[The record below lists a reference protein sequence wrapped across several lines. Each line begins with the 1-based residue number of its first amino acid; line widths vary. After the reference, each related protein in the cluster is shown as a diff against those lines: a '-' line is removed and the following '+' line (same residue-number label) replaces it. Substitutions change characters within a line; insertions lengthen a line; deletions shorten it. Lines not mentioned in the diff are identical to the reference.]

1 MFIASLVSDIVKVC
15 KVSMDRYPWEKFSIN
30 LNHSELLNCAS
41 PFFTVLIQKTFWS
54 TVTAMASFVLNC
66 GIVNWFQGSEKIQAH
81 RRTVRNLQF
90 NFNSIICY
98 LHLSFLPV
106 QGMCYIQST
115 DIKSHG
121 DLKSPNCLVDSRW
134 VLKIADYGLPTF
146 KEKQRKTYPSE
157 YAYYRG
163 AY

>member
-1 MFIASLVSDIVKVC
+1 MCLRNSETLAQAPVSKLFYVIYIDHG
-15 KVSMDRYPWEKFSIN
+15 F
-30 LNHSELLNCAS
+30 
-41 PFFTVLIQKTFWS
+41 FFT
-54 TVTAMASFVLNC
+54 
-66 GIVNWFQGSEKIQAH
+66 
-81 RRTVRNLQF
+81 
-90 NFNSIICY
+90 
-98 LHLSFLPV
+98 V

-163 AY
+163 AYYFFCLFHSNFP

>member
-1 MFIASLVSDIVKVC
+1 MKQ
-15 KVSMDRYPWEKFSIN
+15 RR
-30 LNHSELLNCAS
+30 
-41 PFFTVLIQKTFWS
+41 
-54 TVTAMASFVLNC
+54 
-66 GIVNWFQGSEKIQAH
+66 G
-81 RRTVRNLQF
+81 RTVSTLETNEALHV
-90 NFNSIICY
+90 IYIC
-98 LHLSFLPV
+98 LFFFG

-163 AY
+163 NS

>member
-1 MFIASLVSDIVKVC
+1 MNSL
-15 KVSMDRYPWEKFSIN
+15 
-30 LNHSELLNCAS
+30 
-41 PFFTVLIQKTFWS
+41 LIQKAFRS
-54 TVTAMASFVLNC
+54 IDTVSSSVGKLKLMKYYF
-66 GIVNWFQGSEKIQAH
+66 F
-81 RRTVRNLQF
+81 F
-90 NFNSIICY
+90 
-98 LHLSFLPV
+98 V

-163 AY
+163 TS